1 MKGLRRMIKRKALF
15 LVLGCMLPLYADALG
30 LRGINVN
37 SVLNEPLNARIELV
51 SIDGLEPSDI
61 RASLASASAFEKAG
75 IDRPFLLSKLRF
87 KTIFDDAGNAYIQV
101 TTRDSIREPFL
112 NFLIKLDWR
121 GGTMFREY
129 TVLLDPPTYTPPT
142 IAAPAT
148 VAVPAPRVSTTP
160 RAPQARPAAAVNGNA
175 TYGPVKRSET
185 LWVIAD
191 KTRPD
196 SAVSVEQMMMALHKV
211 NPHAFQHDNVNLLRA
226 GVTLNLPQPAT
237 IDELTR
243 PQARKAFAEHTKAWK
258 ALRAGS
264 AKAKPSGPEPA
275 VQPEP
280 EPAAIL
286 PVTPEVPA
294 EPEAQPVEKPESA
307 GGAELRVVET
317 TEAELARATP
327 GPEVFPQNESEKLQ
341 AAIEDSQHELAA
353 VEEINQNLD
362 ELRSVLEAK
371 IEALR
376 QSLEEKNKTIEDLKQ
391 KLETTSVGPQT
402 TGSNEGQAMPGV
414 EEKVAPAGIQTS
426 VPVSQQSREPEQV
439 ESDKSGLEALLD
451 RIDYRS
457 ATFVLIGLLAL
468 VLVMFFLRGRKR
480 DSEQFVP
487 DTSGAFTVSESDYES
502 VERDAD
508 NLLEE
513 LFEKEKIEPA
523 PAPQSQPVPEVESLS
538 EEGKTDVASILTE
551 ADIYLAYRRYGQ
563 AEGLV
568 TKAMNSYPDN
578 PELIVKLLEIY
589 AFKKDKK
596 SFSNYFDDVHELLS
610 HNAPDQLERAYDM
623 ARELVPDHPGLAR
636 KPNSITAGRE
646 SGLPEVEEKLVIDDD
661 AFYGQPDAGS
671 KLEIDDEELMNAD
684 DHIEMTFE
692 KVPSG
697 VPDQELDLDLD
708 ELLADEEQ
716 AEDAGLIER
725 IDDFEIPKI
734 DFDLEDEDEPK
745 KE

>member
-1 MKGLRRMIKRKALF
+1 
-15 LVLGCMLPLYADALG
+15 V
-30 LRGINVN
+30 
-37 SVLNEPLNARIELV
+37 
-51 SIDGLEPSDI
+51 
-61 RASLASASAFEKAG
+61 
-75 IDRPFLLSKLRF
+75 
-87 KTIFDDAGNAYIQV
+87 
-101 TTRDSIREPFL
+101 
-112 NFLIKLDWR
+112 
-121 GGTMFREY
+121 
-129 TVLLDPPTYTPPT
+129 PP
-142 IAAPAT
+142 A
-148 VAVPAPRVSTTP
+148 STTP
-160 RAPQARPAAAVNGNA
+160 RAPQARPVAAVNGSV

-264 AKAKPSGPEPA
+264 AKAGPSRPEPA

-286 PVTPEVPA
+286 PVTPEVTA

-376 QSLEEKNKTIEDLKQ
+376 QSLEEKNRTIEDLKQ

-402 TGSNEGQAMPGV
+402 TGSNEGQAMSGV
-414 EEKVAPAGIQTS
+414 EQKAAPAGIQTS
-426 VPVSQQSREPEQV
+426 LPVSQQSQELEQV
-439 ESDKSGLEALLD
+439 ESGKSGIETLLD

-457 ATFVLIGLLAL
+457 ATFVLIGLLSL
-468 VLVMFFLRGRKR
+468 VLVMFFLRGRRR

-508 NLLEE
+508 NLLE
-513 LFEKEKIEPA
+513 
-523 PAPQSQPVPEVESLS
+523 
-538 EEGKTDVASILTE
+538 D
-551 ADIYLAYRRYGQ
+551 
-563 AEGLV
+563 
-568 TKAMNSYPDN
+568 
-578 PELIVKLLEIY
+578 
-589 AFKKDKK
+589 
-596 SFSNYFDDVHELLS
+596 
-610 HNAPDQLERAYDM
+610 
-623 ARELVPDHPGLAR
+623 
-636 KPNSITAGRE
+636 
-646 SGLPEVEEKLVIDDD
+646 
-661 AFYGQPDAGS
+661 
-671 KLEIDDEELMNAD
+671 
-684 DHIEMTFE
+684 
-692 KVPSG
+692 
-697 VPDQELDLDLD
+697 
-708 ELLADEEQ
+708 
-716 AEDAGLIER
+716 
-725 IDDFEIPKI
+725 
-734 DFDLEDEDEPK
+734 
-745 KE
+745 